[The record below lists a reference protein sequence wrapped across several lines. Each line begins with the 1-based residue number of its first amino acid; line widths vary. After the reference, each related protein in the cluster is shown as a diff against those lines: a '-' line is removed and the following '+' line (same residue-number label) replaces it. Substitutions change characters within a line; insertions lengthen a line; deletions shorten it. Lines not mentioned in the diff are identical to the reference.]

1 MWQVTQ
7 TPSFLDKN
15 WPINWSWA
23 WLMTPGYFGRCCL
36 QNQLRICIRY
46 KFLDQSPATGIIHA
60 SCASSRLCEA
70 ESSYP
75 YANIIQIMINTQLA
89 RQLVGR
95 EHVLGVFYP
104 LFTPYHVTMIVSW
117 WNLCSLPPALALS
130 SLATGPRR
138 VLAPESG
145 VTCQAHTVQ
154 GVPKKVFCV
163 LCVENS
169 QEK

>member
-1 MWQVTQ
+1 MGAMAVTALFNIPIFGFIWNILKVSELVSGYTCNFDRSPVKDGMMWQVTQ

-89 RQLVGR
+89 RRNSSEASMCWV
-95 EHVLGVFYP
+95 Y
-104 LFTPYHVTMIVSW
+104 FTHYLLRIM
-117 WNLCSLPPALALS
+117 
-130 SLATGPRR
+130 
-138 VLAPESG
+138 
-145 VTCQAHTVQ
+145 
-154 GVPKKVFCV
+154 
-163 LCVENS
+163 
-169 QEK
+169 